1 MAQESSVVVGSGLN
15 PAKYG
20 LPFNERSRERHLRG
34 NDVVVVNPE
43 DASAG
48 LSGLASRVLLSGGAA
63 QQLPNSP
70 LMYRRAI
77 SVRNNSA
84 ATLYVGFTSAVS
96 TATGYPLSS
105 GQSLPLQVNGAVK
118 VWGIADSPVDV
129 RIIELA

>member
-1 MAQESSVVVGSGLN
+1 MAQESSVIVGSGLN
-15 PAKYG
+15 PVKYAI
-20 LPFNERSRERHLRG
+20 PFNSRSNERHLRG
-34 NDVVVVNPE
+34 SDVVVVNPE

-48 LSGLASRVLLSGGAA
+48 LSGLASRVILAGGAA

-70 LMYRRAI
+70 LTYRRAV

-96 TATGYPLSS
+96 TATGYPLAS
-105 GQSLPLQVNGAVK
+105 GQSLPLQVNGAIRI
-118 VWGIADSPVDV
+118 WGIADSAVDV